1 MFPLNFPE
9 NQIPDLSFLDCFH
22 GKCVKQIPGEVALS
36 YPCDK
41 KHNNCHVKKKTF
53 ESKNNYCV
61 CSSDSSYGKS
71 FVRRLFLQILNQTN
85 TLIVFK

>member
-41 KHNNCHVKKKTF
+41 KT
-53 ESKNNYCV
+53 
-61 CSSDSSYGKS
+61 
-71 FVRRLFLQILNQTN
+71 
-85 TLIVFK
+85 